1 MALTHDAPASGNAT
15 EPAGRPRR
23 RPRLGYAQV
32 LAGAILFG
40 FNAPV
45 SKVVLGAGIEPARL
59 AALRATGAALG
70 LFGVLAVA
78 SPSRLR
84 VSWRHLPALA
94 VLGLTATALIQWLYF
109 VAIDRLPVG
118 IALLLEFTGPL
129 MVAVWSHVVLRQR
142 QPRQVRLALGLT
154 LAGLA
159 LAAQVWRDAGLDP
172 VGAAGLGAG
181 ACLATFYLLGQ
192 HTIDDLDPITTSFWM
207 LVFAAAFW
215 AVAQPW
221 WSFDFGVLTQRTS
234 LLGAADGVLVPVWLP
249 LAWVV
254 VLGTMAPY
262 ALEVTALRHLAAT
275 TCGVVATIEPVV
287 AAAAA
292 WLWLDEVLSTTQVI
306 GGAVVLCGV
315 AVVEGA
321 ARCARRRPLP
331 EPVAPGVA

>member
-1 MALTHDAPASGNAT
+1 MAVAHDTPASGNAT
-15 EPAGRPRR
+15 EPAGPPHR

-32 LAGAILFG
+32 LAGALLFG
-40 FNAPV
+40 LNAPM
-45 SKVVLGAGIEPARL
+45 SKVVLDAGIAPARL
-59 AALRATGAALG
+59 AALRATGAALV
-70 LFGVLAVA
+70 LFVVLLVF
-78 SPSRLR
+78 SPARLR
-84 VSWRHLPALA
+84 VRWRDLPSLA

-129 MVAVWSHVVLRQR
+129 MVAVWSQVVLRQR
-142 QPRQVRLALGLT
+142 QPRQVWLALGLT

-159 LAAQVWRDAGLDP
+159 LVAQVWHDAGLDP
-172 VGAAGLGAG
+172 VGVAAGLAAA

-192 HTIDDLDPITTSFWM
+192 RTIDERDPISTSFWM
-207 LVFAAAFW
+207 FVFAAAFW

-221 WSFDFGVLTQRTS
+221 WSFDPDVLAHHTS
-234 LLGAADGVLVPVWLP
+234 LLGTFDDVTVPVWLP

-254 VLGTMAPY
+254 VLGTLAPY
-262 ALEVTALRHLAAT
+262 ALEVTALRHLSAT

-306 GGAVVLCGV
+306 GGAVVLVGV
-315 AVVEGA
+315 VMVEAVRA
-321 ARCARRRPLP
+321 PAPLP
-331 EPVAPGVA
+331 EPVAPGAA